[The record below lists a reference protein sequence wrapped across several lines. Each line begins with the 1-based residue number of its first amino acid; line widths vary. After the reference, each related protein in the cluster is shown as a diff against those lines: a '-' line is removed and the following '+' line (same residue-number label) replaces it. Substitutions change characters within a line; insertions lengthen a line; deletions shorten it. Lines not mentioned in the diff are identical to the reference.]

1 MNSPRTNRNVEQMR
15 SIIHNMSRSIDE
27 ARNRR
32 LGPSVAP
39 ASAAPAPAAA
49 RASENH
55 QSAAPAAVSPSQRS
69 LASSTTPPPV
79 RTANEMF
86 AQGGERLKA
95 RPKRAG

>member
-15 SIIHNMSRSIDE
+15 SIIQTMSRSIDE

-32 LGPSVAP
+32 LGPSVP
-39 ASAAPAPAAA
+39 PAPAVAA
-49 RASENH
+49 PVRAVENH
-55 QSAAPAAVSPSQRS
+55 RAAAPAAVSPTQRPQG
-69 LASSTTPPPV
+69 STTPPPV

>member
-1 MNSPRTNRNVEQMR
+1 MNSPRPNKNVEQVR
-15 SIIHNMSRSIDE
+15 SIIQNMSRSIDE

-32 LGPSVAP
+32 LGPVAAP
-39 ASAAPAPAAA
+39 ASLPTSAPARVPENHQASAPAAISPA
-49 RASENH
+49 QRPSHAS
-55 QSAAPAAVSPSQRS
+55 
-69 LASSTTPPPV
+69 ASPPPV